1 MARTS
6 KTMLINIDE
15 RGHPFLVPDL
25 SGNALRFTPV
35 RRMVVL
41 GLS

>member
-6 KTMLINIDE
+6 KTMLINTDE
-15 RGHPFLVPDL
+15 RGHPCLVPDL
-25 SGNALRFTPV
+25 SGNTLSFGPL
-35 RRMVVL
+35 RRMVVM